1 MFRSV
6 RANGNLCFLNQEASS
21 SFQKAKKEKK
31 NIQTARAFHILLNSL
46 FCPASPPPPLCKT
59 TTTNAQILGEL
70 EVMTLNFLLK
80 MKNVDYYLTHFIY
93 VCSSL

>member
-6 RANGNLCFLNQEASS
+6 RANGNLCFLDQEASS

-31 NIQTARAFHILLNSL
+31 NHPDGTCVSHSVTLTVLS
-46 FCPASPPPPLCKT
+46 SVPPPPCKT

-70 EVMTLNFLLK
+70 EVMTLNFPLK
-80 MKNVDYYLTHFIY
+80 MKNVDYDLTHFIY